1 MKSKSINKL
10 SSIIDEL
17 DNIKNYIDE
26 NILSDQQWNE
36 INKQYEK
43 VDDTDL
49 KNYQVS
55 LFNDICVRLETM
67 KKDIS
72 NEIGLDKND

>member
-1 MKSKSINKL
+1 MKTESINKL
-10 SSIIDEL
+10 SLIIDNL
-17 DNIKNYIDE
+17 DKIKNYIDD

-43 VDDTDL
+43 IDTDL

-55 LFNDICVRLETM
+55 LFHSICVRLETM

-72 NEIGLDKND
+72 DEIGLE

>member
-72 NEIGLDKND
+72 NEIGLD